1 MEEPMDMNEVI
12 GQAAGKVY
20 NYLNGKDEATLAA
33 LKKDLEM
40 KGDEATFAL
49 GWLAREDKL
58 AFEKKGNSLKVRLK

>member
-1 MEEPMDMNEVI
+1 MDMNEVI

-20 NYLNGKDEATLAA
+20 NYLSGKDEATLAA

-49 GWLAREDKL
+49 GW
-58 AFEKKGNSLKVRLK
+58 